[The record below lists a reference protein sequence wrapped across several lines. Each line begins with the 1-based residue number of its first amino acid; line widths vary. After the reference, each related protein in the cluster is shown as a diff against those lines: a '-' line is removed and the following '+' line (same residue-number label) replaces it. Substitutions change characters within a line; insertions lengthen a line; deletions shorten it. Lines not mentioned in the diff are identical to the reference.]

1 MGERD
6 KKRGTVLER
15 EGHGSNLKTG
25 DTGLTGMKNRYER
38 YSLTDRKAVQ
48 KWTSFSLGKI

>member
-6 KKRGTVLER
+6 KKRGTILER

-25 DTGLTGMKNRYER
+25 DTGLTGMKNRYDR
-38 YSLTDRKAVQ
+38 SSLTDRENHSRNRLSSPQ
-48 KWTSFSLGKI
+48 E